1 MKISKNK
8 NSSSKMKKSSDKR
21 SGNSKRRTYTNK
33 KSTHSKPL
41 LQKIISIVLFPFIW
55 SLNKLWAVMWR
66 TVLFCSLILFGIATF
81 IYITL
86 PPYEDLVDGRARGSV
101 TFLDKNGNTFAWRGD
116 QLGDIITSTS
126 ISPMLKNAIVAT
138 EDKRYYRH
146 FGISPRGIL
155 GAIKTN
161 LKAGRGPLKGSG
173 GSTITQQTA
182 KLICLGKEYNPNKW
196 ESERQYEADCRK
208 ITKTRKIKEAIF
220 AVIMEFRYTKDEIL
234 SLYLNRAYLGAGSRG
249 FEAASQRYFNT
260 SSSKLNI
267 GQSAML
273 AGLLKAPSTYAP
285 TSNIHKAQARANV
298 VLKLMHQQKYITNTE
313 KQFFISNPA
322 NLSSRGSANNS
333 SYFVDWIMGSIPP
346 FLTRKTM
353 EDVIIKTTF
362 DSLIQSKAERAVN
375 TILKNKLRKGSL
387 AEIAVVIMSPD
398 GAVRGMIGGRE
409 ANKVGSFNRATQA
422 KRQTGSIFK
431 PLVYATALEK
441 DFKYN
446 TIVEDTPISISVP
459 GSGTW
464 TPKNYSR
471 DFIGKTTLT
480 DAFKLSINT
489 VAVKL
494 SEEVGRD
501 NVIKTAKNLGLYNDL
516 PNSPSVAL
524 GTSEHTL
531 LEITGAYAGI
541 LNGGKY
547 VTPYGLTKLRLKN
560 NDTPLMEKKF
570 TSKERTLSQ
579 NTTEQLIYMMHRTLQ
594 DGTGTKANIKEI
606 EVAGKTGTTQNQRDA
621 WFIGFTTQH
630 VVGVW
635 MGNDKNL
642 SLTGVTG
649 GGLPAEI
656 WREIIIRISDDSSY
670 KQLPMIRPKAPPT
683 LLNGTYRNH
692 ELNLKS
698 DFNIFKSIKN
708 LFKQ

>member
-1 MKISKNK
+1 
-8 NSSSKMKKSSDKR
+8 
-21 SGNSKRRTYTNK
+21 
-33 KSTHSKPL
+33 
-41 LQKIISIVLFPFIW
+41 
-55 SLNKLWAVMWR
+55 
-66 TVLFCSLILFGIATF
+66 
-81 IYITL
+81 
-86 PPYEDLVDGRARGSV
+86 
-101 TFLDKNGNTFAWRGD
+101 
-116 QLGDIITSTS
+116 
-126 ISPMLKNAIVAT
+126 
-138 EDKRYYRH
+138 
-146 FGISPRGIL
+146 
-155 GAIKTN
+155 
-161 LKAGRGPLKGSG
+161 
-173 GSTITQQTA
+173 
-182 KLICLGKEYNPNKW
+182 
-196 ESERQYEADCRK
+196 
-208 ITKTRKIKEAIF
+208 
-220 AVIMEFRYTKDEIL
+220 
-234 SLYLNRAYLGAGSRG
+234 
-249 FEAASQRYFNT
+249 
-260 SSSKLNI
+260 
-267 GQSAML
+267 
-273 AGLLKAPSTYAP
+273 
-285 TSNIHKAQARANV
+285 
-298 VLKLMHQQKYITNTE
+298 
-313 KQFFISNPA
+313 
-322 NLSSRGSANNS
+322 
-333 SYFVDWIMGSIPP
+333 
-346 FLTRKTM
+346 
-353 EDVIIKTTF
+353 
-362 DSLIQSKAERAVN
+362 
-375 TILKNKLRKGSL
+375 
-387 AEIAVVIMSPD
+387 
-398 GAVRGMIGGRE
+398 MIGGRE

-441 DFKYN
+441 GFKYN

-459 GSGTW
+459 GSSTW

-683 LLNGTYRNH
+683 LLNGTYRNQ